1 MTRTTSETL
10 RAAADF
16 VDTLPPI
23 LRDSVSIEVKGNH
36 CSAHWRE
43 ATAEVGRAVIA
54 AYPVEPEPDEDD
66 EDFDDDGYV
75 VNTAWHD
82 AGSFFYRFDTRPGAV
97 VRGWWVH
104 LAQPKPA
111 VVVTA
116 TSLLA
121 EARG

>member
-23 LRDSVSIEVKGNH
+23 LRDSVSIDVKGNT
-36 CSAHWRE
+36 CQAHWRE
-43 ATAEVGRAVIA
+43 ATPEVGRAVIA
-54 AYPVEPEPDEDD
+54 AFPAQPRDELDEDD
-66 EDFDDDGYV
+66 EDYEYV
-75 VNTAWHD
+75 PRSDWHD
-82 AGSFFYRFDTRPGAV
+82 AGSFFYRFDRRPDAAV
-97 VRGWWVH
+97 TGWWVH

-121 EARG
+121 EARE